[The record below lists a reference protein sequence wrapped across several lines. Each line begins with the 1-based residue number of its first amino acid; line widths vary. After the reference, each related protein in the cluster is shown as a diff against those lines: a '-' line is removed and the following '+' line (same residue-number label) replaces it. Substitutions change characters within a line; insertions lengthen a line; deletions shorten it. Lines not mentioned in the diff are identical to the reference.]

1 MDSSPFSYTGTE
13 LDALTEAK
21 NYYRWV
27 IDRFEPFLG
36 KRVIEVGAGIGTFS
50 QSLLTDTAIAELVM
64 VEPGE
69 NLFPLLQKRFADEP
83 RATVV
88 HGYFQDLE
96 AGATADSV
104 VLVNVLEHVSED
116 MVLLGDVN
124 EVLVPG
130 GTLLLLVPALSWIY
144 GTLDD
149 AFGHHRRYDKTSLAS
164 KLQTTGFQLLHLS
177 YLNLP
182 GIVGWWLTGRVLRCR
197 TLKPRQVRLYDR
209 WVIPWLSKL
218 EARWQPPFGQSL
230 LAVARKAGARV
241 PTSRQESVTFGG
253 HPPRDSFVERPHA

>member
-1 MDSSPFSYTGTE
+1 MDSFPFAYTGTE
-13 LDALTEAK
+13 LHALAEAK

-27 IDRFEPFLG
+27 IGRFAPFLG

-50 QSLLTDTAIAELVM
+50 QSLLNDTAISELVI

-69 NLFPLLQKRFADEP
+69 NLFPFLQKRFAGEP

-96 AGATADSV
+96 RGATADSV

-116 MVLLGDVN
+116 MALLDDVN

-149 AFGHHRRYDKTSLAS
+149 AFGHHRRYDKPSLAA
-164 KLQTTGFQLLHLS
+164 KLQATGFQILHLS

-209 WVIPWLSKL
+209 WVVPWLSKL
-218 EARWQPPFGQSL
+218 EARWEPPFGQSL
-230 LAVARKAGARV
+230 LAIVRKTGTRPPTDLQEYEAFGAR
-241 PTSRQESVTFGG
+241 S
-253 HPPRDSFVERPHA
+253 